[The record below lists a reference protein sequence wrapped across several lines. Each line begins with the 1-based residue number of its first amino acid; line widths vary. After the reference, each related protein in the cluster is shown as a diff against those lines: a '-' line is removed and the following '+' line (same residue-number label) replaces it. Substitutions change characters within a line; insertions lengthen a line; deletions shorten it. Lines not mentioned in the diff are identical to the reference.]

1 MSSSTLAHM
10 DTNDLDAFFMPFTS
24 NRQYKKDPRLVVG
37 AEGMYFRTP
46 DGRQVI
52 DSSAGLWCVN
62 AGHCHPKIVE
72 AVQKQVAELDFGP
85 TFQMG
90 HPKAFEL
97 ASRIGAMAP
106 GDLDTV
112 FFANSGSEAV
122 DTALKIAIAYHR
134 ARGDGQR
141 YRLIGRERGYHG
153 VGFGGTAV
161 GEIGRA
167 HV

>member
-37 AEGMYFRTP
+37 AERMYFRTP

-72 AVQKQVAELDFGP
+72 AVRSEEQTSELQSLMR
-85 TFQMG
+85 TSY
-90 HPKAFEL
+90 A
-97 ASRIGAMAP
+97 
-106 GDLDTV
+106 V
-112 FFANSGSEAV
+112 FF
-122 DTALKIAIAYHR
+122 LKQNTNQH
-134 ARGDGQR
+134 
-141 YRLIGRERGYHG
+141 
-153 VGFGGTAV
+153 T
-161 GEIGRA
+161 
-167 HV
+167 

>member
-72 AVQKQVAELDFGP
+72 AVQKKVAELDLGP
-85 TFQMG
+85 TSQKV
-90 HPKAFEL
+90 HTKAYEL
-97 ASRIGAMAP
+97 AWCNGARVP
-106 GDLDTV
+106 
-112 FFANSGSEAV
+112 E
-122 DTALKIAIAYHR
+122 
-134 ARGDGQR
+134 
-141 YRLIGRERGYHG
+141 
-153 VGFGGTAV
+153 
-161 GEIGRA
+161 
-167 HV
+167 

>member
-1 MSSSTLAHM
+1 MAREWSREGGKAKAGGGKGGGDAGCAGTGVADGLQRASLRADLPRLGKGPAMSSSTLAHM

-72 AVQKQVAELDFGP
+72 A
-85 TFQMG
+85 
-90 HPKAFEL
+90 
-97 ASRIGAMAP
+97 
-106 GDLDTV
+106 
-112 FFANSGSEAV
+112 
-122 DTALKIAIAYHR
+122 
-134 ARGDGQR
+134 
-141 YRLIGRERGYHG
+141 
-153 VGFGGTAV
+153 
-161 GEIGRA
+161 EIGRA